1 MQKSNKIN
9 NTFNYLNEM
18 NHGHTGNPHSQYRL
32 ALYEK
37 VTNMEAIMADKWYKI
52 GQIQSS
58 DFYYDPHGVFEFEIE
73 SASRL
78 DYYCKLK
85 FIIHYR
91 YKDSK
96 NNVNLYI
103 NECTGFSKDDI
114 KIVLATN
121 DEEFKSK
128 RIFDIYFR
136 AKSNWEEYFYRI
148 NSMATAKV
156 TAYTIDAVGPLDTI
170 PEGLEYNLKVI
181 DNSIGTLAKVNL
193 LSQYPLKE
201 IKDIQLIKFNN
212 IKFANNIDFDI
223 STGYYTVTKSG
234 IYSISA
240 LLNIINMGSSDINNT
255 RVKMYVGIVEDSKAY
270 YYATKVQYI
279 SCVAYKTNSIE
290 LNDLV
295 ELKVGESIACFFSMD
310 EINKVAI
317 DTQSKFNI
325 NKVD

>member
-73 SASRL
+73 SSSRL

-91 YKDSK
+91 YKDS
-96 NNVNLYI
+96 NNNINLYI
-103 NECTGFSKDDI
+103 NECTGFSRDDI

-181 DNSIGTLAKVNL
+181 DNSIGTFAKVNL

-223 STGYYTVTKSG
+223 STGYYTVTKNG

-240 LLNIINMGSSDINNT
+240 LLNIVNMGSSDINNT

-270 YYATKVQYI
+270 YYATRVQYI

-295 ELKVGESIACFFSMD
+295 ELKVGERIACFFSMD